1 MTREPSSRPLGNEPV
16 DPAADQKL
24 VKSAQRTIHIL
35 EMLGAARDPVTVTD
49 LHRRTGYPRSSL
61 HQLLHTLIAMRW
73 IEPTADGSAVGV
85 GPHALL
91 CGTAYLDRDPALPYA
106 TRTLELIGDK
116 VGYTTHYA
124 RLDGANVM
132 YLATRETI
140 EPRRATSRVGRQL
153 PAHATALGKAL
164 LAELTP
170 REVATLLP
178 PGPLARLTEH
188 TIIEHDELMTDL
200 EAARSRGYAM
210 EREQNTTGLACVSV
224 AVPYRIPATDA
235 ISCSIPVAAA
245 TDEELERVAEVV
257 HEQTHQLA
265 ARLRAEGIR

>member
-1 MTREPSSRPLGNEPV
+1 MTREPSSRQLADEPD
-16 DPAADQKL
+16 DPTGEPKL
-24 VKSAQRTIHIL
+24 VKSAQRTILIM
-35 EMLGAARDPVTVTD
+35 EMLGAAGGPMTVTE

-61 HQLLHTLIAMRW
+61 HQLLHTLSAMRW
-73 IEPTADGSAVGV
+73 IETTADGSAVGV

-106 TRTLELIGDK
+106 TRTLEHIGDK

-124 RLDGANVM
+124 RLDGVNVI

-153 PAHATALGKAL
+153 PAHATGLGKAL

-170 REVATLLP
+170 REVTALLP
-178 PGPLARLTEH
+178 TGPLPRLTER
-188 TIIEHDELMTDL
+188 TIVDPDELIVDL
-200 EAARSRGYAM
+200 ETTRVRGYAM
-210 EREQNTTGLACVSV
+210 EREQNTVGLGCVSV

-235 ISCSIPVAAA
+235 ISCSIPIGAA
-245 TDEELERVAEVV
+245 TDEELERVAEVIRE
-257 HEQTHQLA
+257 HTLQLA
-265 ARLRAEGIR
+265 TRLRAEGIR